1 MKRIMKKTTTPQST
15 EDEASRHGAGRRNRV
30 AVVTFILEHLVWF
43 ILLGALVVLSATIDN
58 FFQIG
63 IFLNIAKQATF
74 VGIIAIGLAM
84 VMIAGHLDLSN
95 ESVMAFAAMFGAW
108 LVATGGPPALG
119 LAISPVLILFLALG
133 LGGGVGLLN
142 GVLVVKAKI
151 NAFIVTLATWMIFRG
166 MVHVVSGG
174 RTPRSLPD
182 LWRDVALTNLPLP
195 TPWGTVLIPMFILIL
210 IACFVLFSFILERTR
225 FGRHVYLIG
234 GDDKAPFRAGIPVD
248 RVTIYVFVLAGSLS
262 GFSGWLLAARMDS
275 VSANLGIGMLFEVFA
290 AVVIGGVSL
299 HGGVGRLSG
308 VFAGVL
314 LLSTIST
321 AINIMRIPI
330 EYERVIF
337 GAILLF
343 AVLLDS
349 GKIWIRRKFL

>member
-1 MKRIMKKTTTPQST
+1 MTARGDDAGTP
-15 EDEASRHGAGRRNRV
+15 RGGRRPFGRRTLL
-30 AVVTFILEHLVWF
+30 TFLLEHLVWF
-43 ILLGALVVLSATIDN
+43 ILLAVLAALSLTIDH

-74 VGIIAIGLAM
+74 VGVIAVGLAM
-84 VMIAGHLDLSN
+84 VLIAGHLDLSN
-95 ESVMAFAAMFGAW
+95 ESVMAFAAMFSAW

-119 LAISPVLILFLALG
+119 LDIHPILVFAIAIATGAAIG
-133 LGGGVGLLN
+133 LMN
-142 GVLVVKAKI
+142 GVLVVKVRI

-182 LWRDVALTNLPLP
+182 PWRAVALTSIPAP
-195 TPWGTVLIPMFILIL
+195 TPWGTVEVPLFIAIL
-210 IACFVLFSFILERTR
+210 VATFLYFSFVLERTR
-225 FGRHVYLIG
+225 FGRYIYLIG
-234 GDDKAPFRAGIPVD
+234 GNAVAPFRAGIPVE
-248 RVTIYVFVLAGSLS
+248 RVLIFVFVLAGALS
-262 GFSGWLLAARMDS
+262 GFAGWLLAARMDS
-275 VSANLGIGMLFEVFA
+275 VSANLGIGLLFEVFA

-314 LLSTIST
+314 LLSTIAT
-321 AINIMRIPI
+321 AINIMRIPV
-330 EYERVIF
+330 EFERVIF

-349 GKIWIRRKFL
+349 GKIWLRRRFL

>member
-1 MKRIMKKTTTPQST
+1 MKRTMSNTAAPHSN
-15 EDEASRHGAGRRNRV
+15 EDEDTRRFNRV

-43 ILLGALVVLSATIDN
+43 ILLGVLIVLSATIDN

-74 VGIIAIGLAM
+74 VGVISIGLAM

-95 ESVMAFAAMFGAW
+95 ESVMAFSAMFGAW

-119 LAISPVLILFLALG
+119 LAINPVFILFLTLG
-133 LGGGVGLLN
+133 LGAGVGLIN

-166 MVHVVSGG
+166 MVHVISGG

-182 LWRDVALTNLPLP
+182 LWRNVALTNLPLP
-195 TPWGTVLIPMFILIL
+195 TPWGTVLVPMFILIL
-210 IACFVLFSFILERTR
+210 IACFVVFSFILERTR

-330 EYERVIF
+330 EFERVIF

-343 AVLLDS
+343 AVMLDS
-349 GKIWIRRKFL
+349 GKTWIRQRIL

>member
-1 MKRIMKKTTTPQST
+1 MAVGAET
-15 EDEASRHGAGRRNRV
+15 EWGATEGKGPLGRR
-30 AVVTFILEHLVWF
+30 AILSFLLDHLVWF
-43 ILLGALVVLSATIDN
+43 VLLIGLVVLSTTIDK
-58 FFQIG
+58 FFQVG

-74 VGIIAIGLAM
+74 VGVMAIGLAM
-84 VMIAGHLDLSN
+84 VLISGHLDLSN
-95 ESVMAFAAMFGAW
+95 ESVMAFAAMFTAW

-119 LAISPVLILFLALG
+119 LGIHPALILLIALAIG
-133 LGGGVGLLN
+133 AAVGWLN
-142 GVLVVKAKI
+142 GVLVVKVKI

-166 MVHVVSGG
+166 LVHVVSGG

-182 LWRDVALTNLPLP
+182 LWRGVALTNLPIP
-195 TPWGTVLIPMFILIL
+195 TPWGTLAVPLFIVILVLT
-210 IACFVLFSFILERTR
+210 FVFFSFVLERTQ
-225 FGRHVYLIG
+225 FGRYIYLIG
-234 GDDKAPFRAGIPVD
+234 GNTTAPFRAGIPVD
-248 RVTIYVFVLAGSLS
+248 RIIIYVFVLAGLLS

-275 VSANLGIGMLFEVFA
+275 VSANLGIGLLFEVFA

-321 AINIMRIPI
+321 AINIMRIPV
-330 EYERVIF
+330 EFERVIF
-337 GAILLF
+337 GTILLF

-349 GKIWIRRKFL
+349 GKIWLRRRFL